1 MWDRRAQVSEPPAGK
16 PFFGPSAWMRWAP
29 WGVAALILILGVALW
44 EPFPPGIWHDDGVY
58 VLLGRSLAQGEGLRY
73 VGIPG
78 APLAPKFPPLYPLL
92 LALVWAVDPHF
103 PENAGLLGGLNIL
116 LFSAAGGIFLAFLR
130 RALRVPLPLAIGVT
144 LLTWIS
150 PNLWRVTL
158 VPLSEPL
165 FVLTLTL
172 ALWAGA
178 RLERGGE
185 GRELLLFLLA
195 GGLSFYARTLGVAVF
210 LGVVAALF
218 LRRRPRMALLTL
230 LGSATV
236 VLPWTLWSRWATHS
250 IPPSLRDVLG
260 SYGGWLVGQV
270 TRDPGAYGMYL
281 LANARHLLGRVL
293 ALLLPGITEPTLWV
307 GLALVPFLFLGLRE
321 VGRKSL
327 AIPLSLAFGLLVI
340 LAWPFQDIR
349 LLVPFQGL
357 LTLGVGFGFWH
368 LHSSGL
374 LGFRGRISVLFLAGG
389 WVLLATGFSTY
400 RLAKGWPAEAYRVRS
415 EVLMTAVQAVE
426 EKVPPGSVV
435 GAPELW
441 PGLQLFT
448 GVTVVP
454 SARFIPLAGEEPTW
468 GSPRAQFALWM
479 ETGVT
484 HILVEHGGNVHGE
497 ALEILEGAC
506 PPGTVQLID
515 RKPGHVLVALHWDET
530 CRNRVM
536 EGDPTEGS
544 GP

>member
-1 MWDRRAQVSEPPAGK
+1 MWGRRTQVSEEPAGR
-16 PFFGPSAWMRWAP
+16 PTSGPSTWSRWAP
-29 WGVAALILILGVALW
+29 WGVAALILILGVVLW

-58 VLLGRSLAQGEGLRY
+58 VLLGRSLARGDGLRY

-92 LALVWAVDPHF
+92 LALVWVIDPRF

-116 LFSAAGGIFLAFLR
+116 LLSAAGGIFLAFLR
-130 RALRVPLPLAIGVT
+130 RVLRVPLPLAIGVT
-144 LLTWIS
+144 VLTWIS

-158 VPLSEPL
+158 VPLSESL

-185 GRELLLFLLA
+185 GRDLLLFLLA
-195 GGLSFYARTLGVAVF
+195 GALVFHARTLGVAVF
-210 LGVVAALF
+210 VGVITALF
-218 LRRRPRMALLTL
+218 LRRRLRMALLTL

-236 VLPWTLWSRWATHS
+236 VLPWVLWSRWAARS
-250 IPPSLRDVLG
+250 IPPSLRDILG
-260 SYGGWLVGQV
+260 SYGGWLLGQV
-270 TRDPGAYGMYL
+270 TRDPGGYGTYL
-281 LANARHLLGRVL
+281 LTNARHLLGRVL

-307 GLALVPFLFLGLRE
+307 GLVLVPFLLLGLWD
-321 VGRKSL
+321 VGRRSL
-327 AIPLSLAFGLLVI
+327 TVPLSLAFGLLVI

-357 LTLGVGFGFWH
+357 LTLGVGLGFWH

-374 LGFRGRISVLFLAGG
+374 LSLKGRTSVVLVAGG
-389 WVLLATGFSTY
+389 WVLLATGFSAY
-400 RLAKGWPAEAYRVRS
+400 RLATGWPGEAYRVRS

-448 GVTVVP
+448 GVAVVP

-468 GSPRAQFALWM
+468 GSPRAQFALWI

-497 ALEILEGAC
+497 ALELLEEAC
-506 PPGTVQLID
+506 SPGTVQLID
-515 RKPGHVLVALHWDET
+515 RKPGHVLVALHWDEA

-536 EGDPTEGS
+536 EGDRAEGS
-544 GP
+544 